1 MSPPHFEQMRKRVAV
16 TGLGLVTPL
25 GLDVSSTWRAVLAG
39 ESGIARIGSFET
51 EGLPVTIAGEVKGFD
66 PVSVASAKE
75 ARKLDRNVLF
85 ALSVA
90 HQALA
95 DFDLERVDPT
105 RIGIVFGSAV
115 GGIGE
120 VARQADILRER
131 GPDRVSPSFL
141 ANILVDAASGQLAIA
156 FGIKGVNYAVV
167 SACATGAHAI
177 GEAAELIRRGA
188 ADAMIAGSTEACIN
202 PLVLAGFTAMR
213 GLAADDDPGRACRP
227 FDATRSGFVIAE
239 GAGAVLLEDWD
250 RAVTRG
256 ATIYGEVLGYGASN
270 DAHHLAQPDP
280 DGVGVASMMR
290 AALQNAGVAPEQ
302 IGYLNAHGTGTQLGD
317 LGETKAIKQVFGA
330 SAYHVPVS
338 STKSMIGHSF
348 GAAGAIEAIFC
359 LLAIRDGMLPPTINY
374 RVPDPECDLDYI
386 PNQARPASIE
396 VALSNVMGL
405 GGHNGCLV
413 LGRG

>member
-1 MSPPHFEQMRKRVAV
+1 M
-16 TGLGLVTPL
+16 
-25 GLDVSSTWRAVLAG
+25 
-39 ESGIARIGSFET
+39 
-51 EGLPVTIAGEVKGFD
+51 TIAGEVKSFD

-95 DFDLERVDPT
+95 GFDLEKVDPT

-213 GLAADDDPGRACRP
+213 GLADDDDPGRACRP

-239 GAGAVLLEDWD
+239 GAGAVVLEDWD

-270 DAHHLAQPDP
+270 DAHHLAQPP
-280 DGVGVASMMR
+280 AVPADGPGGRDVADR
-290 AALQNAGVAPEQ
+290 ARGRCPHGRDRTALLQ
-302 IGYLNAHGTGTQLGD
+302 
-317 LGETKAIKQVFGA
+317 
-330 SAYHVPVS
+330 
-338 STKSMIGHSF
+338 
-348 GAAGAIEAIFC
+348 
-359 LLAIRDGMLPPTINY
+359 R
-374 RVPDPECDLDYI
+374 R
-386 PNQARPASIE
+386 R
-396 VALSNVMGL
+396 
-405 GGHNGCLV
+405 
-413 LGRG
+413 

>member
-1 MSPPHFEQMRKRVAV
+1 MRKPVAV

-39 ESGIARIGSFET
+39 ESGIGRIGSFET

-66 PVSVASAKE
+66 PLSVASAKE

-95 DFDLERVDPT
+95 SFDLEKVDPT

-202 PLVLAGFTAMR
+202 PLVLAGFTAIIER
-213 GLAADDDPGRACRP
+213 RIQEGKTRRE
-227 FDATRSGFVIAE
+227 ATRCLKRYLARSLYR
-239 GAGAVLLEDWD
+239 LLE
-250 RAVTRG
+250 RG
-256 ATIYGEVLGYGASN
+256 AP
-270 DAHHLAQPDP
+270 LA
-280 DGVGVASMMR
+280 
-290 AALQNAGVAPEQ
+290 
-302 IGYLNAHGTGTQLGD
+302 T
-317 LGETKAIKQVFGA
+317 
-330 SAYHVPVS
+330 
-338 STKSMIGHSF
+338 
-348 GAAGAIEAIFC
+348 
-359 LLAIRDGMLPPTINY
+359 
-374 RVPDPECDLDYI
+374 
-386 PNQARPASIE
+386 
-396 VALSNVMGL
+396 
-405 GGHNGCLV
+405 
-413 LGRG
+413 